1 MKINLNDIII
11 KDIETIDEHAVPID
25 DEIKIKFNYKENDMK
40 REEETLQAY
49 ACSNDSLEKRILI
62 SNLSDEDKIT
72 IIKIIGK
79 AENMP
84 PKRQEFWYDNPPNI
98 NGDGTGGLTPPY
110 QVYCNDGEQILNE
123 RC

>member
-1 MKINLNDIII
+1 MKAIKI
-11 KDIETIDEHAVPID
+11 KDIEIIDEHAVPID
-25 DEIKIKFNYKENDMK
+25 DEVKIKFNYKENDMK
-40 REEETLQAY
+40 RKEETLQAY

-79 AENMP
+79 AESIP
-84 PKRQEFWYDNPPNI
+84 PKRQDFWYDNPPNI

-110 QVYCNDGEQILNE
+110 TIYCNDGEQILNE

>member
-1 MKINLNDIII
+1 MNIDLNDININSI
-11 KDIETIDEHAVPID
+11 KIIDEHAVPID
-25 DEIKIKFNYKENDMK
+25 DEVKIKFNYKENDMK

-49 ACSNDSLEKRILI
+49 ACSNDSLEKRILN

-79 AENMP
+79 TENKP
-84 PKRQEFWYDNPPNI
+84 NRQEFWYDNPPQI
-98 NGDGTGGLTPPY
+98 NGDSGLKPPY
-110 QVYCNDGEQILNE
+110 LVYCNDGEQILNE